1 MTELWPIVTALCALA
16 ALFVV
21 GLPMIWRRKLEGET
35 VDDWLA
41 VRRMETSDELLLS
54 DAQLRVWDDKET
66 DSNAQ
71 AKAGGITS
79 ASSRPGY
86 QVALAGLIVLA
97 TIVLYDRLGAYEDVQ
112 ITRSIA
118 SLDEATPADVTA
130 LITRIEA
137 RSAERPANLDYQ
149 SLLGE
154 YYVATGNAAGALERF
169 EAILAEA
176 PNAPD
181 VLGRAAQAEFV
192 AEGQVLTERARKR
205 AEQALAGDPRQKS
218 ALATLAMGSFGAE
231 RYQEAIGYM
240 RVLRDLEI
248 PGSEGQQLMISAIAE
263 AESRLSSMD
272 MSEVT
277 SKPDAADAGA
287 TESKNSE
294 VMVAVSLPEG
304 VDESALAGQTVFV
317 IARPAGSAARMPTAV
332 ARLPAS
338 SWPLT
343 VSLSNENSMAG
354 QKLSALAKVD
364 LEVQVSPSG
373 QPGLNN
379 ASYTGALRGVPVGSN
394 SEAEVTIRAISQ

>member
-41 VRRMETSDELLLS
+41 VRRTETSDELLLS

-66 DSNAQ
+66 ENSAQ
-71 AKAGGITS
+71 AKADSITS

-118 SLDEATPADVTA
+118 SLDEATPSDVTA

-137 RSAERPANLDYQ
+137 RSAERPGNLDYQ

-248 PGSEGQQLMISAIAE
+248 PGSEGHQLMISAIAE
-263 AESRLSSMD
+263 AESRLSS
-272 MSEVT
+272 
-277 SKPDAADAGA
+277 AGA
-287 TESKNSE
+287 TEVASE
-294 VMVAVSLPEG
+294 TSAAEATKAAVTVTVLLPIG

-317 IARPAGSAARMPTAV
+317 IARPAGSTARMPTAV
-332 ARLPAS
+332 TRIPAN

-343 VSLSNENSMAG
+343 ASLSDANSMAG

-379 ASYTGALRGVPVGSN
+379 ASFTGALRGVLVDSN
-394 SEAEVTIRAISQ
+394 SVAEVTIRAISQ

>member
-41 VRRMETSDELLLS
+41 VRRTETSDELLLS

-66 DSNAQ
+66 ENSAQ
-71 AKAGGITS
+71 AKADSITS

-118 SLDEATPADVTA
+118 SLDEATPSDVTA

-137 RSAERPANLDYQ
+137 RSAERPGNLDYQ

-248 PGSEGQQLMISAIAE
+248 PGSEGHQLMISAIAE
-263 AESRLSSMD
+263 AESRLSS
-272 MSEVT
+272 
-277 SKPDAADAGA
+277 AGA
-287 TESKNSE
+287 TEVASE
-294 VMVAVSLPEG
+294 TSAAEATKAAVTVTVLLPIG

-317 IARPAGSAARMPTAV
+317 IARPAGSTARMPTAV
-332 ARLPAS
+332 TRIPAN

-343 VSLSNENSMAG
+343 VSLSDENSMAG

-364 LEVQVSPSG
+364 LEIQVSPSG
-373 QPGLNN
+373 QPGLSN
-379 ASYTGALRGVPVGSN
+379 ASFTGALRGVPVGSN
-394 SEAEVTIRAISQ
+394 SVAEVTIRAISQ

>member
-41 VRRMETSDELLLS
+41 VRRTETSDELLLS

-66 DSNAQ
+66 ENSAQ
-71 AKAGGITS
+71 AKADSITS

-118 SLDEATPADVTA
+118 SLDEATPTDVTA

-137 RSAERPANLDYQ
+137 RSAERPGNLDYQ

-248 PGSEGQQLMISAIAE
+248 PGSEGHQLMISAIAE
-263 AESRLSSMD
+263 AESRLSS
-272 MSEVT
+272 
-277 SKPDAADAGA
+277 AGA
-287 TESKNSE
+287 TEVASE
-294 VMVAVSLPEG
+294 TSAAEATKAAVTVTVSLPIG

-332 ARLPAS
+332 TRIPAN

-343 VSLSNENSMAG
+343 VSLSDANSMAG
-354 QKLSALAKVD
+354 QKLSALTKVD

-379 ASYTGALRGVPVGSN
+379 ASFTGALRGVLVDSN
-394 SEAEVTIRAISQ
+394 SVAEVTIRAISQ

>member
-21 GLPMIWRRKLEGET
+21 GLPMLWRRKLEGET

-54 DAQLRVWDDKET
+54 DAQLRVWDDKEAESDGLT
-66 DSNAQ
+66 EGSAV
-71 AKAGGITS
+71 TV

-86 QVALAGLIVLA
+86 QIALAGLIVLA
-97 TIVLYDRLGAYEDVQ
+97 TVVLYDRLGAYEDVQ

-118 SLDEATPADVTA
+118 SLDTATPTDVTA
-130 LITRIEA
+130 LIARIEA
-137 RSAERPANLDYQ
+137 RSAERPGNLDYQ

-154 YYVATGNAAGALERF
+154 YYVATGNASGALERF
-169 EAILAEA
+169 EAILVEA
-176 PNAPD
+176 PNTPD

-248 PGSEGQQLMISAIAE
+248 PGSEGHQLMISAIAE
-263 AESRLSSMD
+263 AESRLSSTGTT
-272 MSEVT
+272 EVALET
-277 SKPDAADAGA
+277 SAAK
-287 TESKNSE
+287 SINPE
-294 VMVAVSLPEG
+294 VMVTVSLPEG
-304 VDESALAGQTVFV
+304 VEESALAGQTVFV

-332 ARLPAS
+332 TRLPAS
-338 SWPLT
+338 NWPLT
-343 VSLSNENSMAG
+343 VRLSDENSMAG
-354 QKLSALAKVD
+354 QKLSALAEVD
-364 LEVQVSPSG
+364 LEVQVSPNG
-373 QPGLNN
+373 QPGLSN
-379 ASYTGALRGVPVGSN
+379 ASFTGELRGVQVAGN
-394 SEAEVTIRAISQ
+394 SVAEVTILAISQ

>member
-41 VRRMETSDELLLS
+41 VRQMETNDELLLS
-54 DAQLRVWDDKET
+54 DAQLRVWDDKEAEN
-66 DSNAQ
+66 NAQ
-71 AKAGGITS
+71 AKVDGVTS

-97 TIVLYDRLGAYEDVQ
+97 TVVLYDRLGAYEDVQ

-118 SLDEATPADVTA
+118 SLDEATPTDVTA
-130 LITRIEA
+130 LIARIEA
-137 RSAERPANLDYQ
+137 RSAERPGNLDYQ

-248 PGSEGQQLMISAIAE
+248 PGSEGHQLMISAIAE
-263 AESRLSSMD
+263 AESRLSSTGGTD
-272 MSEVT
+272 VASET
-277 SKPDAADAGA
+277 IASEATKP
-287 TESKNSE
+287 E
-294 VMVAVSLPEG
+294 VRVAVLLPVG
-304 VDESALAGQTVFV
+304 VDEGALAGQTVFV
-317 IARPAGSAARMPTAV
+317 IARPAGSTARMPTAV
-332 ARLPAS
+332 MRIPTGT
-338 SWPLT
+338 WPLK
-343 VSLSNENSMAG
+343 VKLSDENSMAG
-354 QKLSALAKVD
+354 QKLSALAAVD
-364 LEVQVSPSG
+364 LEVQVSQNG

-379 ASYTGALRGVPVGSN
+379 ASFLGELSNVSVGADSV
-394 SEAEVTIRAISQ
+394 AEITIRAISQ

>member
-21 GLPMIWRRKLEGET
+21 GLPLIWRRKLEGET

-41 VRRMETSDELLLS
+41 VRRTETSDERLLS

-66 DSNAQ
+66 ENNSQVMAD
-71 AKAGGITS
+71 GVTS

-118 SLDEATPADVTA
+118 SLDEATPTDVTA
-130 LITRIEA
+130 LIARIEA
-137 RSAERPANLDYQ
+137 RSAERPGNLDYQ

-154 YYVATGNAAGALERF
+154 YYVATGNASGALERF

-240 RVLRDLEI
+240 RVLRDLEV
-248 PGSEGQQLMISAIAE
+248 PGSEGQQLMISAIVE
-263 AESRLSSMD
+263 AESRLSSGD
-272 MSEVT
+272 SDAAT
-277 SKPDAADAGA
+277 SKTSAPGA
-287 TESKNSE
+287 TKAE
-294 VMVAVSLPEG
+294 VVVTVFLPESVEEG
-304 VDESALAGQTVFV
+304 ALTGQTVFV

-332 ARLPAS
+332 TRLPANR
-338 SWPLT
+338 WPLT
-343 VSLSNENSMAG
+343 VSLSDENSMAG

-373 QPGLNN
+373 QPGLSN
-379 ASYTGALRGVPVGSN
+379 ASFTGELRGVPVDSN
-394 SEAEVTIRAISQ
+394 NVAEVTIRPIAK

>member
-1 MTELWPIVTALCALA
+1 MTELWPIVTAFCTLA

-41 VRRMETSDELLLS
+41 VRRMETNDELLLS
-54 DAQLRVWDDKET
+54 DAQLRVWDDKEI
-66 DSNAQ
+66 DNGSL
-71 AKAGGITS
+71 AKGEAVTV

-86 QVALAGLIVLA
+86 QIALAGLIVLA

-118 SLDEATPADVTA
+118 SLDEATPTDVTA
-130 LITRIEA
+130 LIARIEA
-137 RSAERPANLDYQ
+137 RSAERPDNLDYQ

-169 EAILAEA
+169 EAILQEA

-192 AEGQVLTERARKR
+192 AGGQVLTERARKR

-231 RYQEAIGYM
+231 RYQEAVGYM

-248 PGSEGQQLMISAIAE
+248 PGSEGHQLMISAIAE
-263 AESRLSSMD
+263 AESRLSLTDQTKPASETIGEEARRA
-272 MSEVT
+272 EVT
-277 SKPDAADAGA
+277 V
-287 TESKNSE
+287 T
-294 VMVAVSLPEG
+294 VLLPEG
-304 VDESALAGQTVFV
+304 VEENALTGQTVFV
-317 IARPAGSAARMPTAV
+317 IARPAGSVARMPTAV
-332 ARLPAS
+332 TRMPAS
-338 SWPLT
+338 GWPLT
-343 VSLSNENSMAG
+343 VSLSDENSMAG
-354 QKLSALAKVD
+354 QKLSALVKVD

-373 QPGLNN
+373 QPGLRN
-379 ASYTGALRGVPVGSN
+379 ASFTGELRGVPVDGN
-394 SEAEVTIRAISQ
+394 SVAEVIIRAISE

>member
-16 ALFVV
+16 AVFVV
-21 GLPMIWRRKLEGET
+21 GVPVIWRRKLEGET

-41 VRRMETSDELLLS
+41 VRRTETSDEALLS

-66 DSNAQ
+66 EGVSLTKHELAT
-71 AKAGGITS
+71 ATS
-79 ASSRPGY
+79 TRPGY
-86 QVALAGLIVLA
+86 QIALAGIIILA
-97 TIVLYDRLGAYEDVQ
+97 TILLYDRLGSYEDVQ
-112 ITRSIA
+112 ITRAIA

-130 LITRIEA
+130 LIARIEA
-137 RSAERPANLDYQ
+137 RSAERPGNLDYQ

-169 EAILAEA
+169 EAILEEA

-192 AEGQVLTERARKR
+192 AEGQVLTERARRR

-240 RVLRDLEI
+240 RVLRDLEV
-248 PGSEGQQLMISAIAE
+248 PGSEGQQLMISAISE
-263 AESRLSSMD
+263 AESRLSAMD
-272 MSEVT
+272 
-277 SKPDAADAGA
+277 PDAATSDTSVPLAIQA
-287 TESKNSE
+287 E
-294 VMVAVSLPEG
+294 VMVTVSLPEG
-304 VDESALAGQTVFV
+304 VEGGSLTGQTVFV

-332 ARLPAS
+332 TRIPAS
-338 SWPLT
+338 TWPLT
-343 VSLSNENSMAG
+343 VSLSDENSMAG
-354 QKLSALAKVD
+354 QKLSALSVVD

-373 QPGLNN
+373 QPGVNN
-379 ASYTGALRGVPVGSN
+379 ASYIGELRGVPVDSN
-394 SEAEVTIRAISQ
+394 NVAEVTIRPIAK